1 MPDQYLLCHNRILG
15 TTMDFYLRPED
26 GSLFVDEPDRGMP
39 FQVEP
44 EAILALLNYL
54 EERKEVIL
62 AAQEQLAQTI
72 KDIQEAFPGTDVSPR
87 FELLPV
93 PNGEEGKP

>member
-1 MPDQYLLCHNRILG
+1 MPDQYLLCHNRVLG

-26 GSLFVDEPDRGMP
+26 GSLFVDEPDRDIP

-44 EAILALLNYL
+44 EAVLALLNYL
-54 EERKEVIL
+54 EERKETIL
-62 AAQEQLAQTI
+62 AAQKQVAQNAI
-72 KDIQEAFPGTDVSPR
+72 DIQELFPGTDVSPR

-93 PNGEEGKP
+93 PGNMERKE

>member
-1 MPDQYLLCHNRILG
+1 MSDFYLLCHNRILN

-26 GSLFVDEPDRGMP
+26 GSLFVDEPDRAIP

-44 EAILALLNYL
+44 EAVLALLNYL
-54 EERKEVIL
+54 EERKEIIL
-62 AAQEQLAQTI
+62 AAQKQV
-72 KDIQEAFPGTDVSPR
+72 IQNAIDVQEMFPGTDVSPR

-93 PNGEEGKP
+93 PESGE